1 MADCI
6 VNYLDEGG
14 KQPFQSPN
22 IWHQEYSMTYV
33 QALFGKPN
41 PTLDT
46 TLDEYNK
53 FFRQP
58 MKMLSAAG
66 ILSEK
71 GISTIQFSVENM
83 DALRFI
89 SLRERNSYDFL
100 CAYIEKTL
108 KDSGIWLCLSVL
120 RMMCFGTP
128 ASISAGW
135 RSGCPACRTSADG
148 RLCYMNT
155 GHILSFRSL
164 C

>member
-71 GISTIQFSVENM
+71 GISPIQFSVENM

-100 CAYIEKTL
+100 CATL
-108 KDSGIWLCLSVL
+108 K
-120 RMMCFGTP
+120 
-128 ASISAGW
+128 
-135 RSGCPACRTSADG
+135 
-148 RLCYMNT
+148 RL
-155 GHILSFRSL
+155 
-164 C
+164 